1 MCAPSPI
8 STTRPIRPTLHKSV
22 WYGRVV
28 CEWWCVLVA
37 LVLLVVLVLL
47 VLVLL
52 LLLLWLWLL
61 LLLLVVVVVVVVY
74 IVGGDLVPGAP
85 YGTHTATPDPT
96 HKSMLVHGAMV
107 ARG

>member
-1 MCAPSPI
+1 M
-8 STTRPIRPTLHKSV
+8 
-22 WYGRVV
+22 
-28 CEWWCVLVA
+28 A

-52 LLLLWLWLL
+52 LLWLWLL
-61 LLLLVVVVVVVVY
+61 LLLVVVVVVVY

>member
-1 MCAPSPI
+1 M
-8 STTRPIRPTLHKSV
+8 
-22 WYGRVV
+22 
-28 CEWWCVLVA
+28 A

-52 LLLLWLWLL
+52 LLWLWLL
-61 LLLLVVVVVVVVY
+61 LLLLVVVVVVY

>member
-1 MCAPSPI
+1 M
-8 STTRPIRPTLHKSV
+8 
-22 WYGRVV
+22 
-28 CEWWCVLVA
+28 A
-37 LVLLVVLVLL
+37 LVLLVVLVL
-47 VLVLL
+47 LVLL

-61 LLLLVVVVVVVVY
+61 LLLLLVVVVVVY

>member
-1 MCAPSPI
+1 M
-8 STTRPIRPTLHKSV
+8 
-22 WYGRVV
+22 
-28 CEWWCVLVA
+28 A

-52 LLLLWLWLL
+52 LLWLWLL
-61 LLLLVVVVVVVVY
+61 LLLLLVVVVVVVY

>member
-1 MCAPSPI
+1 M
-8 STTRPIRPTLHKSV
+8 
-22 WYGRVV
+22 
-28 CEWWCVLVA
+28 A

-52 LLLLWLWLL
+52 LLWLWL

-74 IVGGDLVPGAP
+74 IVGGDLGPGAP

>member
-1 MCAPSPI
+1 M
-8 STTRPIRPTLHKSV
+8 
-22 WYGRVV
+22 
-28 CEWWCVLVA
+28 A

-52 LLLLWLWLL
+52 LWLWLWLW
-61 LLLLVVVVVVVVY
+61 LLLVVVVVVD

>member
-1 MCAPSPI
+1 M
-8 STTRPIRPTLHKSV
+8 
-22 WYGRVV
+22 
-28 CEWWCVLVA
+28 A

-52 LLLLWLWLL
+52 LLWLWLL
-61 LLLLVVVVVVVVY
+61 LLLLVVVVVVVY